1 MHLGIGPQ
9 VVVAD
14 KALVPCA
21 RTLAWSRELA
31 MTLLMALRVLV
42 WELASFTSRSRACGP
57 FPILLSYYGERP

>member
-1 MHLGIGPQ
+1 MAEAGIGPQ

-21 RTLAWSRELA
+21 RPLAWSRELA

-42 WELASFTSRSRACGP
+42 WELASQIAFPRLRPFSTSL
-57 FPILLSYYGERP
+57 ILLWRTP